1 MEIATYRYGMIQFFG
16 YVIQIMPLIFL
27 LYIPCE
33 QEKLR
38 FSKKKLIVILNV
50 GCIIVSAGAAAYL
63 SGLLEK
69 GIYGI
74 KLSWV
79 GNGIFTLCM
88 AVNGVVYFY
97 SFKKE
102 IKGRIFSYMLI
113 VQYAM
118 TLYVVSEIGI
128 KFFNI
133 NKNPMNPYSLSAVII
148 YIAATILTLPA
159 MMTFLCSKN
168 VKRVIHVNKKR
179 LFLISICS
187 IAIFILT
194 VVSLQMEAGLNE
206 IVSSKR
212 GQIYLSVWLTDVLV
226 ENLLLY
232 VIYFGCLILESEK
245 ENMRTKLI
253 AYELQ
258 NKNISNRI
266 EKEKRRHHNLRH
278 HFRTLSVLAQ
288 NGQLEELQKYIDG
301 YLKDMEK
308 IDKRQISRNPVIND
322 VLNYYVSQSENS
334 SIQITYDIQV
344 KESYPFNMRDMTV
357 LLGNAMEN
365 AVRACEEYTE
375 GKPELN
381 IMIRQHRQSVLIK
394 IENSVQ
400 PEKTEVQKFEG
411 KMRGYGLESIDMI
424 AKKYEGSM
432 EAWREHDRFILRVV
446 LNIQEEREG

>member
-1 MEIATYRYGMIQFFG
+1 
-16 YVIQIMPLIFL
+16 
-27 LYIPCE
+27 
-33 QEKLR
+33 
-38 FSKKKLIVILNV
+38 
-50 GCIIVSAGAAAYL
+50 
-63 SGLLEK
+63 
-69 GIYGI
+69 
-74 KLSWV
+74 
-79 GNGIFTLCM
+79 M